1 MTDTQGL
8 LLAVRVHSAAIQDRE
23 AARDVLAL
31 AKKKY
36 PTLTRVFVDSGY
48 VGPQS
53 AQWQRELELEA
64 HVSTCSQS
72 RFAWHHRS
80 WPPVASAPAFELQR
94 VRWVIERSHAWTSRP
109 RRMAKDFDVR
119 LDVAEAWIWFVHMLL
134 LARRIAIM

>member
-8 LLAVRVHSAAIQDRE
+8 LLAVRVHSAAMQDRE

-48 VGPQS
+48 TGQQS
-53 AQWQRELELEA
+53 AQWQRELKLEA
-64 HVSTCSQS
+64 HVSTCSTS
-72 RFAWHHRS
+72 RFAWHHPS
-80 WPPVASAPAFELQR
+80 WPAVAAAPAFELQR
-94 VRWVIERSHAWTSRP
+94 VRWVVERSHAWTSRP

-119 LDVAEAWIWFVHMLL
+119 LDVAEAWIWLVHMLL
-134 LARRIAIM
+134 LARRVAIM